1 MRFLKTLIKI
11 CLPSALVYLFKFI
24 KDKEYKAFLEFL
36 HEEKLLLS
44 AFQRISILKK
54 FYRISYHVESPHRQK
69 EILEFVREILLM
81 PGNVE
86 GVIVEAGCYKGSST
100 AKFSIA
106 AKITGRELV
115 VFDSFEG
122 IPQNDEPAQLN
133 ICGEES
139 SFEGG
144 DYCGT
149 LEEVKSN
156 ISKYGN
162 IESCRFV
169 KGWFEDT
176 LPAFKEKIAAVYLD
190 VDLVSST
197 QTCLKYLFPL
207 LSKGAVIYSHDG
219 HLPSV
224 ISLFSDN
231 NFWKKELHIDPPFI
245 EGLGEKKLLKLKI
258 D

>member
-1 MRFLKTLIKI
+1 MRFLKTLIKN
-11 CLPSALVYLFKFI
+11 CLPQAWVYFLKFM
-24 KDKEYKAFLEFL
+24 KDKEYKAFYEFL
-36 HEEKLLLS
+36 REKELS
-44 AFQRISILKK
+44 LSMLQRICLLKK
-54 FYRISYHVESPHRQK
+54 FYLISYHLESPHRQK
-69 EILEFVREILLM
+69 EILAFTSEILQI

-106 AKITGRELV
+106 AHIAGRELV

-133 ICGEES
+133 IYGGES
-139 SFEGG
+139 NFEAG

-156 ISKYGN
+156 ISNYGN

-197 QTCLKYLFPL
+197 KTCLKYLSPL

-231 NFWKKELHIDPPFI
+231 SFWEKELHIERPFI